1 MIYFDYIAAFE
12 PEDLVYGDIL
22 RSRATGDMFFIVG
35 IEDLEEEVV
44 CIDVAKEKKAMQK
57 AQKKPSV
64 KTAKALEEAKEIQEM
79 LKED

>member
-44 CIDVAKEKKAMQK
+44 CIDVTKAAKLGNDPLSHA
-57 AQKKPSV
+57 
-64 KTAKALEEAKEIQEM
+64 AKRIGY
-79 LKED
+79 EDMSDYTRIIYDKN